1 MAWLRKNLAIDLGT
15 TNILVYTRA
24 EGIKFQEPS
33 VVALDLYTDAMVAVG
48 EEAKNMLG
56 RTPGNIV
63 ARHPLHS
70 GVVAD
75 YRATEKMLGA
85 FLHRAVEKSLLHP
98 DVMIS
103 VPSRATQ
110 VQKRAITQ
118 AATAGGA
125 HEAYLIEAPLA
136 AALGA
141 GVEVSDPRGTLI
153 VDVGGGLTDVALI
166 SLGGI
171 VVAESTTT
179 AGNAFDEAVAR
190 YILDQHQVMIG
201 EQTAEEIKLRLGSV
215 LALDAPERVEVKG
228 RHRAN
233 GLPVRVYMTRNDLD
247 EALAP
252 QFRNIAET
260 VHRVLAQTPPELS
273 SDLFDQG
280 ILLSGGGSLV
290 RGLGECIQKRCGIR
304 VNYVE
309 QPISAVVRGTG
320 KALTWIR
327 RMRASDDLLADKTR
341 QQVMN
346 REILRKR

>member
-1 MAWLRKNLAIDLGT
+1 MAWLRKNVAIDIGT
-15 TNILVYTRA
+15 TTILVFTRA
-24 EGIKFQEPS
+24 EGVKFQEPS
-33 VVALDLYTDAMVAVG
+33 VVALDIYTDSVVAVG
-48 EEAKNMLG
+48 EEAKKMLG
-56 RTPGNIV
+56 RTPGNIL
-63 ARHPLHS
+63 ACHPLQG
-70 GVVAD
+70 GVVSD

-85 FLHRAVEKSLLHP
+85 FLHRAVDKSLLHP
-98 DVMIS
+98 DIMIS

-110 VQKRAITQ
+110 VQKRAILQ

-125 HEAYLIEAPLA
+125 HRIFLIEAPLA

-141 GVEVSDPRGTLI
+141 GVEVSDPRGTLV

-171 VVAESTTT
+171 VVAESTTV
-179 AGNAFDEAVAR
+179 AGDAFDAAIAR
-190 YILDQHQVMIG
+190 YILEQHQVMIG
-201 EQTAEEIKLRLGSV
+201 EQTAEDIKLRLGSV
-215 LALDAPERVEVKG
+215 LALDAPERLEVKG
-228 RHRAN
+228 RHRAD
-233 GLPVRVYMTRNDLD
+233 GLPAHVYMTKSDLD

-252 QFRNIAET
+252 QFTVIAET

-273 SDLFDQG
+273 SDLYDQG
-280 ILLSGGGSLV
+280 LLLSGGGSLV
-290 RGLGECIQKRCGIR
+290 RGLSEVIQKRCGLR

-327 RMRASDDLLADKTR
+327 RMRTSEDLLAEKTR